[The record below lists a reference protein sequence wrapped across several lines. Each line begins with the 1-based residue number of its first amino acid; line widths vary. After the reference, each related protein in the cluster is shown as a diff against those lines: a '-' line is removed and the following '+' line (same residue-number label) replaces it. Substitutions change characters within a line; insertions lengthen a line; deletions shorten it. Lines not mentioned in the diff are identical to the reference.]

1 MPYLSLTALFK
12 YKIVFV
18 LSIIFIRGNL
28 GSSALD
34 MYFYEQ
40 FLELCVR
47 CNKMFPGWD
56 RKLPRRCFHQFCK
69 KCLQKR
75 FKNYYNCPQCD
86 IEREEA
92 SASGRRSKQILKS
105 SQAEETKAKLDID
118 RYNARHNKEV
128 KRAPEVK
135 RAIKPIQEEE
145 KDEAVDLQQVES
157 QDSRA
162 DPDPA

>member
-1 MPYLSLTALFK
+1 
-12 YKIVFV
+12 
-18 LSIIFIRGNL
+18 
-28 GSSALD
+28 

-56 RKLPRRCFHQFCK
+56 RKLPPRCFHHYCE

-105 SQAEETKAKLDID
+105 SQAEETKAKLEID